1 MPRWNDLPPQLVRF
15 TPPKQKPHIYKQT
28 GNSIGIFPRSLLLR
42 YRPEVR
48 CGPIT
53 GLTLH
58 CYHDNPMKKITLSH
72 RLSPTSSREA
82 KRPLAAD
89 RRSASANQPSKPK
102 TVASIQLMIADDHTF
117 IREALRSL
125 LELDK
130 AIEIIGEA
138 DNGRKAVDLAVE
150 KRPHVLLMDIGMPRL
165 NGLAAARQIRQLA
178 PDVRIILLTAFGTDQ
193 YIQQVIDG
201 DIHGYLLKDSPSNL
215 ITHAI
220 HEVAKGNTF
229 HSPAI
234 SRRMRT
240 IYDEIPSRNGHK
252 PAVKLTSREVEVL
265 QLIAEGAA
273 NKQVAGELNISIK
286 TVEKHRQNL
295 MDKLRIHDT
304 ASLTRY
310 AISSGVI
317 DNMVQTLLPI

>member
-1 MPRWNDLPPQLVRF
+1 M
-15 TPPKQKPHIYKQT
+15 
-28 GNSIGIFPRSLLLR
+28 
-42 YRPEVR
+42 ER
-48 CGPIT
+48 CGSGRLRIHPIT
-53 GLTLH
+53 PRIHH
-58 CYHDNPMKKITLSH
+58 CYQDTPMKKITLSK
-72 RLSPTSSREA
+72 RLSTTSSREA
-82 KRPLAAD
+82 KRPITAA
-89 RRSASANQPSKPK
+89 RRSVSTNQPTKPK
-102 TVASIQLMIADDHTF
+102 AVDSIRLMIVDDHTF

-125 LELDK
+125 VELDK
-130 AIEIIGEA
+130 SIEIIGEA

-150 KRPHVLLMDIGMPRL
+150 KRPTVLLMDIGMPRL

-201 DIHGYLLKDSPSNL
+201 DIQGYLLKDSPSNL

-240 IYDEIPSRNGHK
+240 IYDEVPSGNGNK
-252 PAVKLTSREVEVL
+252 PAIKLTSREVEVL

>member
-1 MPRWNDLPPQLVRF
+1 
-15 TPPKQKPHIYKQT
+15 
-28 GNSIGIFPRSLLLR
+28 
-42 YRPEVR
+42 
-48 CGPIT
+48 
-53 GLTLH
+53 
-58 CYHDNPMKKITLSH
+58 MKKITLSK
-72 RLSPTSSREA
+72 RAPATSNREA
-82 KRPLAAD
+82 KKLT
-89 RRSASANQPSKPK
+89 ASARHSVSKAARPKAAPSIPSSF
-102 TVASIQLMIADDHTF
+102 VDDHTF

-125 LELDK
+125 IELDK
-130 AIEIIGEA
+130 EIEIIGEA
-138 DNGRKAVDLAVE
+138 DNGRKAVQLAVE
-150 KRPHVLLMDIGMPRL
+150 MRPSVLLMDIGMPRL

-193 YIQQVIDG
+193 YIQQVVDG
-201 DIHGYLLKDSPSNL
+201 DIHGYMLKDSPSNL

-240 IYDEIPSRNGHK
+240 IYDEVPSGNDHK
-252 PAVKLTSREVEVL
+252 PAVRLTSREVEVL

-273 NKQVAGELNISIK
+273 NEQVAGELNISIK

>member
-1 MPRWNDLPPQLVRF
+1 
-15 TPPKQKPHIYKQT
+15 
-28 GNSIGIFPRSLLLR
+28 
-42 YRPEVR
+42 
-48 CGPIT
+48 
-53 GLTLH
+53 
-58 CYHDNPMKKITLSH
+58 MKKITLSK
-72 RLSPTSSREA
+72 RLSTASSHEA
-82 KRPLAAD
+82 KRPITAA
-89 RRSASANQPSKPK
+89 RRSVSTNQPTKPK
-102 TVASIQLMIADDHTF
+102 GVSAIRLMIVDDHTF

-125 LELDK
+125 VELDK
-130 AIEIIGEA
+130 SIEIIGEA

-150 KRPHVLLMDIGMPRL
+150 KRPTVLLMDIGMPRL

-201 DIHGYLLKDSPSNL
+201 DIQGYLLKDSPSNL

-220 HEVAKGNTF
+220 REVAKGNTF

-234 SRRMRT
+234 SRRIRT
-240 IYDEIPSRNGHK
+240 IYDEIPSGKEHK
-252 PAVKLTSREVEVL
+252 PAIKLTSREVEVL

>member
-1 MPRWNDLPPQLVRF
+1 
-15 TPPKQKPHIYKQT
+15 
-28 GNSIGIFPRSLLLR
+28 
-42 YRPEVR
+42 
-48 CGPIT
+48 
-53 GLTLH
+53 
-58 CYHDNPMKKITLSH
+58 MKKITLSK
-72 RLSPTSSREA
+72 RLSTTSSREA
-82 KRPLAAD
+82 KRPLTAA
-89 RRSASANQPSKPK
+89 RRSAPDNQPSKSK
-102 TVASIQLMIADDHTF
+102 VTSTIRLMIVDDHTF

-125 LELDK
+125 VELDK
-130 AIEIIGEA
+130 SIEIIGEA

-150 KRPHVLLMDIGMPRL
+150 KRPTVLLMDIGMPRL

-240 IYDEIPSRNGHK
+240 IYDEVPSGNGNGHK
-252 PAVKLTSREVEVL
+252 PAIKLTSREVEVL

>member
-1 MPRWNDLPPQLVRF
+1 MVLRDNRRRPRMP
-15 TPPKQKPHIYKQT
+15 
-28 GNSIGIFPRSLLLR
+28 
-42 YRPEVR
+42 
-48 CGPIT
+48 PIT
-53 GLTLH
+53 AETRH
-58 CYHDNPMKKITLSH
+58 CYQNTPMKKILLSK
-72 RLSPTSSREA
+72 RSSTKPSRQA
-82 KRPLAAD
+82 KRLPTGTG
-89 RRSASANQPSKPK
+89 RSAPENQPTKSKAA
-102 TVASIQLMIADDHTF
+102 ASIRLIIVDDHTF

-125 LELDK
+125 VELDK
-130 AIEIIGEA
+130 TIEIIGEA

-150 KRPHVLLMDIGMPRL
+150 KRPTVLLMDIGMPRL

-240 IYDEIPSRNGHK
+240 IYDEIPSGK
-252 PAVKLTSREVEVL
+252 AGKTAVKLTSREIEVL

-317 DNMVQTLLPI
+317 DNMVQTLLPL

>member
-1 MPRWNDLPPQLVRF
+1 M
-15 TPPKQKPHIYKQT
+15 
-28 GNSIGIFPRSLLLR
+28 LL
-42 YRPEVR
+42 
-48 CGPIT
+48 T
-53 GLTLH
+53 NT
-58 CYHDNPMKKITLSH
+58 PMKKITLSK
-72 RLSPTSSREA
+72 RVSMVSPRES
-82 KRPLAAD
+82 KPLAATK
-89 RRSASANQPSKPK
+89 RSAPANQPFK
-102 TVASIQLMIADDHTF
+102 TKATASIRLMIVDDHAF

-125 LELDK
+125 VDLDK
-130 AIEIIGEA
+130 TIEIVGEA
-138 DNGRKAVDLAVE
+138 DNGRKAIEMVAELH
-150 KRPHVLLMDIGMPRL
+150 PTLLLMDIGMPRL

-178 PDVRIILLTAFGTDQ
+178 PDVGIILLTAFGTDQ

-201 DIHGYLLKDSPSNL
+201 DIHGYLLKDSPSSL

-240 IYDEIPSRNGHK
+240 IYDEVPSGNGHK
-252 PAVKLTSREVEVL
+252 PAVKLTNREIEVL

>member
-1 MPRWNDLPPQLVRF
+1 MAVLCGVPPSAR
-15 TPPKQKPHIYKQT
+15 
-28 GNSIGIFPRSLLLR
+28 GN
-42 YRPEVR
+42 
-48 CGPIT
+48 PIT
-53 GLTLH
+53 VSCH
-58 CYHDNPMKKITLSH
+58 PCYQNTSMKKITLSK
-72 RLSPTSSREA
+72 RLSHTSSGTT
-82 KRPLAAD
+82 KRPLTAA
-89 RRSASANQPSKPK
+89 RRGASTNEPTKAKA
-102 TVASIQLMIADDHTF
+102 ASTIRLMIVDDHTF
-117 IREALRSL
+117 IREALRSMV
-125 LELDK
+125 ELDK
-130 AIEIIGEA
+130 DIDIIGET
-138 DNGRKAVDLAVE
+138 DNGRKAVELAVE
-150 KRPHVLLMDIGMPRL
+150 KRPDVLVMDIGMPRL

-193 YIQQVIDG
+193 YIEQVIDG

-215 ITHAI
+215 IMHAI

-240 IYDEIPSRNGHK
+240 IYDEIPEGSRHK

>member
-1 MPRWNDLPPQLVRF
+1 
-15 TPPKQKPHIYKQT
+15 
-28 GNSIGIFPRSLLLR
+28 
-42 YRPEVR
+42 
-48 CGPIT
+48 
-53 GLTLH
+53 
-58 CYHDNPMKKITLSH
+58 MKKITLS
-72 RLSPTSSREA
+72 
-82 KRPLAAD
+82 KRPTATIAKQSKHPRKEAGRSSKSPQTTKPAAGNPI
-89 RRSASANQPSKPK
+89 RLLL
-102 TVASIQLMIADDHTF
+102 VDDHTF

-125 LELDK
+125 VALDEG
-130 AIEIIGEA
+130 IEIIGEA
-138 DNGRKAVDLAVE
+138 DNGRKAVELAVE
-150 KRPHVLLMDIGMPRL
+150 KRPSVLLMDIGMPRL

-178 PDVRIILLTAFGTDQ
+178 PEVRIILLTAFGTDQ

-240 IYDEIPSRNGHK
+240 IYDEIPAGKQRNA
-252 PAVKLTSREVEVL
+252 AVKLTNREVEVL

-317 DNMVQTLLPI
+317 DNQMQTLTPV